1 MTKKSLFTFLA
12 IAFGI
17 FCIVADQ
24 SALLLALPSISKFFG
39 SDLPTT
45 QWVLVSFVLAI
56 SISLLPMGRL
66 SDLIGHKR
74 VYVIGFLLLSVT
86 TLAAGFAPSILWLIL
101 ASFVRGVG
109 SGMTQGTSMA
119 LLLSIFT
126 RREGGKALG
135 FYISVVGIGS
145 AIGPLIAGVLLS
157 FYSWRIL
164 FLMLSGLGFVAMAA
178 AIILVESSQVKSI
191 KVSEFRFDWLGAILF
206 TVGLA
211 AFLQGMTW
219 SPSVGYSDPKM
230 MLVFGVSIVSI
241 LGFIFW
247 ELNTKDP
254 MMDLRLFKQPLF
266 SSGIGAAFLCFIG
279 TSSVYF
285 FLPFYLQIVLGYSPY
300 QIGFFSAS
308 GAISMAVVG
317 TFSGQLSDRYGPK
330 KFAAAGLLIMAIGIF
345 LLSTLTMNSSWV
357 LPITGVIV
365 TSFGMGTFYGPNN
378 KAILSTIPQDF
389 HGVVSGFIHLVRN
402 SASVTSIAVGI
413 LIVTT
418 FMASMGFAPTL
429 SDLSS
434 ETEYSVLQS
443 FVKGMRFGLIC
454 FGFALLAGFATSLSG
469 GKFKETEG

>member
-285 FLPFYLQIVLGYSPY
+285 LVVNPCINIPSQSSPAKRH
-300 QIGFFSAS
+300 I
-308 GAISMAVVG
+308 
-317 TFSGQLSDRYGPK
+317 
-330 KFAAAGLLIMAIGIF
+330 
-345 LLSTLTMNSSWV
+345 
-357 LPITGVIV
+357 
-365 TSFGMGTFYGPNN
+365 
-378 KAILSTIPQDF
+378 
-389 HGVVSGFIHLVRN
+389 
-402 SASVTSIAVGI
+402 
-413 LIVTT
+413 
-418 FMASMGFAPTL
+418 
-429 SDLSS
+429 
-434 ETEYSVLQS
+434 
-443 FVKGMRFGLIC
+443 
-454 FGFALLAGFATSLSG
+454 
-469 GKFKETEG
+469 